1 MKRIHDSLS
10 HAFRQHRLVFWYDG
24 SGEWK
29 PVFENFQ
36 DEGIRKIAVGKN
48 GFAPKVQV
56 LNTAGGVGRFLLYF
70 NTARPADAEN
80 WLLDLLLQGHEFRAD
95 RASLAVQ
102 EVGLPYEFRGLA
114 EEHVEFFRDP
124 KRVEAL
130 KELVTEDE
138 TPEVLRLKM
147 MAVLVKTPVELEAML
162 LELLKR
168 TGGDE
173 MFDPAAELFGPH
185 QLSAS
190 FWREVGVLFG
200 YRSDA
205 PSLLDFVT
213 KMFREMN
220 PIDAE
225 VPPQPHTRV
234 FLQRWKDSRAHH
246 ASFREWSARL
256 ALDLQVT
263 AKLDLVAAALDL
275 GDADVFEAFDKFL
288 VHRLCKGF
296 EAGHPA
302 DKLLGPIGI
311 RRQSFWYPLHEHGY
325 QAIACA
331 VELRELLAGAELS
344 MDSIGQGIDRYQSRW
359 WKIDRAYRRFCYHS
373 RLYGQVNVMERVIE
387 WVGKAYVNNF
397 LSPLNDRW
405 SDQVRHMTTWTSPG
419 PPSQQAFFREFVKP
433 FLERG
438 QKVFVIVSDAL
449 RYEAAADFATRM
461 ESENRFTTEVSAMFG
476 ILPSYTQLGM
486 ASLLPG
492 VEREI
497 LPAEGTAMV
506 DGRSAT
512 GTEAR
517 SEILRRALDG
527 RAVAIQAEH
536 FLELNSKVEGRAL
549 MKENEVIYIYHN
561 VIDKTGDSPATEA
574 KTSEAVEKAF
584 EELLLIVKKVANV
597 NGNNML
603 LTADHGFLFQQEPL
617 DQTDSAPLPEAAEWI
632 NRNRR
637 FAIGRGITESAT
649 TKVFEAAQLGLP
661 GDWSCAFPMSLGRYP
676 LQGSGKRYV
685 HGGFSLQEIVIP
697 VVHINKSRADDTG
710 RVGVEIIRMPV
721 KLTTGQ
727 IAISLY
733 QEKPVTSKLLPRVL
747 RIGVY
752 AADGRAIS
760 EVKAL
765 TFDSREEDARKRE
778 TNLSLVLSKAA
789 DDYNN
794 STVEFRLDETLPG
807 TNQTVTYRSYPVT
820 LQKPFATDFDEF

>member
-1 MKRIHDSLS
+1 MKRIHDSLA
-10 HAFRQHRLVFWYDG
+10 HAFRQHRLVFWYDA
-24 SGEWK
+24 SSEWNR
-29 PVFENFQ
+29 VFESFQ
-36 DEGIRKIAVGKN
+36 DEGIRKIVVGKN

-56 LNTAGGVGRFLLYF
+56 LNTAGGTERFLLYF
-70 NTARPADAEN
+70 NTARPPDSEN

-124 KRVEAL
+124 KRVDAL
-130 KELVTEDE
+130 KDLVSQDE
-138 TPEVLRLKM
+138 TPEDLRLKM
-147 MAVLVKTPVELEAML
+147 MAILAKTPVELEAML

-168 TGGDE
+168 MSGEE
-173 MFDPAAELFGPH
+173 MFDPAAELFAPH
-185 QLSAS
+185 GLSGS
-190 FWREVGVLFG
+190 FWRQVAGLFG
-200 YRSDA
+200 YRSDE

-213 KMFREMN
+213 RMFREMN
-220 PIDAE
+220 PLDAE
-225 VPPQPHTRV
+225 VLPQPHTRV

-246 ASFREWSARL
+246 ASFREWSGRL
-256 ALDLQVT
+256 EQDLQVT
-263 AKLDLVAAALDL
+263 GKLDVAGDSLDL
-275 GDADVFEAFDKFL
+275 GDADAFEAFDKF
-288 VHRLCKGF
+288 VIHRLCKGF
-296 EAGHPA
+296 ESGQSAE
-302 DKLLGPIGI
+302 KLLAPGGI

-344 MDSIGQGIDRYQSRW
+344 MASIEQGIDRYRSRW
-359 WKIDRAYRRFCYHS
+359 WKIDRAYRRFCFHS
-373 RLYGQVNVMERVIE
+373 RQYGQVNVMERIIE

-405 SDQVRHMTTWTSPG
+405 SDQVRRLGAWSSPG
-419 PPSQQAFFREFVKP
+419 LPSQRAFFRDCVKP

-449 RYEAAADFATRM
+449 RYEAAVDFAVRM

-476 ILPSYTQLGM
+476 VLPSYTQLGM

-492 VEREI
+492 MEWEI
-497 LPAEGTAMV
+497 LPAEGTVAV

-512 GTEAR
+512 GTDAR
-517 SEILRRALDG
+517 DEILKRALVG
-527 RAVAIQAEH
+527 KAVAIQAEQ

-549 MKENEVIYIYHN
+549 MRENEVIYIYHN
-561 VIDKTGDSPATEA
+561 VIDKTGDAPGTEA

-617 DQTDSAPLPEAAEWI
+617 DRTDSIPLPEAAEWL

-637 FAIGRGITESAT
+637 FAIGRGIVESGT

-661 GDWSCAFPMSLGRYP
+661 GDWACAFPMGLGRYP
-676 LQGSGKRYV
+676 LKGSGKRYV

-733 QEKPVTSKLLPRVL
+733 QEKPVTSKLLPRIL

-760 EVKAL
+760 EVKTVTL
-765 TFDSREEDARKRE
+765 DSHDDDARKRE
-778 TNLSLVLSKAA
+778 MNLGLVLSKAA

-794 STVEFRLDETLPG
+794 STVEIRLVETLPG
-807 TNQTVTYRSYPVT
+807 TNQAVTYRSYPVT
-820 LQKPFATDFDEF
+820 LQKPFATDFDEL